1 MIDCVACGLL
11 IDEEEIKWYDGEP
24 HCEECYIIEKYEDY
38 DHREELARVVDV
50 RVEVD
55 E

>member
-11 IDEEEIKWYDGEP
+11 IDEEEMKWFHGEP
-24 HCEECYIIEKYEDY
+24 HCEECYIIEKYEGY
-38 DHREELARVVDV
+38 NHQEELARVVDV